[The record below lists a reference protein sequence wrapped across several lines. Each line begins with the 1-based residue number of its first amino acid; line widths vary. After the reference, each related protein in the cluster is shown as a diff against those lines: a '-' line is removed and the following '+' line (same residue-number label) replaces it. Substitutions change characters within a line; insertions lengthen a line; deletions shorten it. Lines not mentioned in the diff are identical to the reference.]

1 MSLAAGRL
9 NQRVTVL
16 HKVVV
21 RDALG
26 GEGAS
31 SWAPVFQ
38 AWAEVEPMR
47 MREYLAAR
55 AGQVD
60 LTCRICLRYRAGV
73 TADMR
78 VQHGAAVYEIVE
90 IVDPFAKH
98 ETLEILCSG
107 PAVAT

>member
-1 MSLAAGRL
+1 MQPAGRR
-9 NQRVTVL
+9 NQRVTL
-16 HKVVV
+16 MTKVVA
-21 RDALG
+21 RDAMG

-31 SWAPVFQ
+31 TWADGLTV
-38 AWAEVEPMR
+38 WAEVEQLR
-47 MREYLAAR
+47 MREYIAAR

-60 LTCRICLRYRAGV
+60 VSCRIVMLYRSGI

-78 VQHGAAVYEIVE
+78 IRHGSAVYEIVE